1 MEDKLLIIDSNALLH
16 RAFHALPPLKTK
28 SGENTSAIY
37 GFLLILFRA
46 IKDLNPKYM
55 VACFDL
61 PQPTFRHEKYKEYK
75 ATRLKTPDEIKEQL
89 PKMKEVLKAFDIPV
103 FEKPGFEADDLIAT
117 ISTEASKDKKID
129 VYILSGDLDVL
140 QLVSKNIKA
149 YTMGRGIKE
158 MVIYDEEKVSER
170 FGIKPGQMVDFK
182 ALIGDSSDNIPGVKG
197 VGKKTASV
205 LLNKFGN
212 LDIIYKEAE
221 RDSEEIKPRI
231 RELLL
236 KSKDQAFLARSL
248 VVAKRDVTLDFDIEK
263 SQFGNY
269 DRKKVEEMLRKFEF
283 FTLLNRLPGADPSS
297 RTAVHYGAEQKPE
310 PQKTIQKLL

>member
-1 MEDKLLIIDSNALLH
+1 MENKNKLLIIDSNALLH

-28 SGENTSAIY
+28 SGLNTGAIY

-75 ATRLKTPDEIKEQL
+75 ATRAKTPDEIKEQL
-89 PKMKEVLKAFDIPV
+89 PEMKEVLRAFNIPV

-117 ISTEASKDKKID
+117 ISTRAGKDKKIE
-129 VYILSGDLDVL
+129 VYVISGDLDIL

-158 MVIYDEEKVSER
+158 MIIYDKEKVKER
-170 FGIKPGQMVDFK
+170 FGITPEQMVDYK
-182 ALIGDSSDNIPGVKG
+182 ALVGDTSDNIPGVPG
-197 VGKKTASV
+197 IGKKTAAE
-205 LLNKFGN
+205 LLNKFEN

-221 RDSEEIKPRI
+221 KGNEGIKPRI
-231 RELLL
+231 KELLL
-236 KSKDQAFLARSL
+236 ENKDQAFLARYL
-248 VVAKRDVTLDFDIEK
+248 VEVKRDVDIDFDIKK
-263 SQFGNY
+263 SLFGKY
-269 DRKKVEEMLRKFEF
+269 DRKNIEELFNKFEF
-283 FTLLNRLPGADPSS
+283 FTLLNRLPGAGQRIEDK
-297 RTAVHYGAEQKPE
+297 KPE